1 MAQYPKPNKVLPP
14 CTVTKQEAL
23 EYFPDESRCAKHG
36 VEDSDRLY
44 RSCYKTHLFTQMKTL
59 EVKKVLPAVMLVS
72 VYSSYADEQEWGKSK
87 ELFVV
92 DWDSKQ
98 KEFLVHIVG
107 DNCIDCN
114 CGKPNM
120 KLKQDTMKE
129 DYCLTYTGSM
139 WFKILKYV
147 TLPQEFV
154 PGKFEFSKEA
164 FQRLCERQKV
174 PKHPKLWVQFGE
186 VVDSEVIW
194 NDVKCV
200 KVEWQDE
207 VGIWFDD
214 NAYPFYDVETGYYQQ
229 KKDRQHIARL
239 VCRKK
244 AVCPNTH

>member
-36 VEDSDRLY
+36 VYGNDDDTDSGQGLY
-44 RSCYKTHLFTQMKTL
+44 RPPCYQTHLFTQMKTL

-98 KEFLVHIVG
+98 KEFLVHSG
-107 DNCIDCN
+107 NS
-114 CGKPNM
+114 KSTM
-120 KLKQDTMKE
+120 KLMQDTKKE
-129 DYCLTYTGSM
+129 EYCLTYTGSR

-164 FQRLCERQKV
+164 FRRLCARQKV

-186 VVDSEVIW
+186 VVDSEVTW
-194 NDVKCV
+194 NDVKRA
-200 KVEWQDE
+200 KVEWQDK

-229 KKDRQHIARL
+229 KDRQHIARL

-244 AVCPNTH
+244 AV